1 MNDMKNF
8 KILILGLLV
17 LQSSCSDFLDKK
29 PLVQTSVQTYYSTD
43 EEVNSAL
50 MGIYSRLQR
59 ENFQLGPM
67 LIIGDDCSD
76 DADIGNENSEAFSW
90 LGPVSQ
96 SLQKFDHLSTNWLSS
111 ALWGEAFTGISWTN
125 QAIESILAN
134 RNLLSEKSDL
144 YLGEAYFLRAF
155 FYFFLTRQYGRM
167 PIVDHVLSYNEFY
180 SPRASIEETWDFIVR
195 DLKKAIELLPKKSEY
210 SATDLGRATQ
220 GAAYAM
226 LGKAYIY
233 QGKFQEAYDALMKV
247 VESGEYSL
255 EPVYADIFTL
265 EHENGIESVFEIQ
278 HMTSNTGWSNDNEGS
293 ILSFYEHDADPD
305 DPIKWH
311 NGWSMHCLT
320 EDLVNSYEKGD
331 PRLNAT
337 VIFPGEFFD
346 GHINY
351 NKASSTGYQPK
362 KWYIPYDQ
370 RSQSDQSDCPK
381 NIIFYRY
388 ADVLLY
394 LAEAANEIGK
404 TAEALGFLEQVRHRA
419 RSNATDVNVLPIV
432 TETDKNRLRD
442 LIWHERRVELAGEGQ
457 RFWDLAR
464 QGRLGKVMKAYS
476 RKYNSIKGQNF
487 IEGKNE
493 LLPIPDDQIIVS
505 NGALSQNPR
514 Y

>member
-1 MNDMKNF
+1 MKNF

-210 SATDLGRATQ
+210 SASDLGR
-220 GAAYAM
+220 G
-226 LGKAYIY
+226 
-233 QGKFQEAYDALMKV
+233 
-247 VESGEYSL
+247 S
-255 EPVYADIFTL
+255 
-265 EHENGIESVFEIQ
+265 
-278 HMTSNTGWSNDNEGS
+278 EGGG
-293 ILSFYEHDADPD
+293 Y
-305 DPIKWH
+305 
-311 NGWSMHCLT
+311 GRV
-320 EDLVNSYEKGD
+320 LV
-331 PRLNAT
+331 
-337 VIFPGEFFD
+337 
-346 GHINY
+346 
-351 NKASSTGYQPK
+351 
-362 KWYIPYDQ
+362 
-370 RSQSDQSDCPK
+370 
-381 NIIFYRY
+381 
-388 ADVLLY
+388 
-394 LAEAANEIGK
+394 
-404 TAEALGFLEQVRHRA
+404 
-419 RSNATDVNVLPIV
+419 
-432 TETDKNRLRD
+432 
-442 LIWHERRVELAGEGQ
+442 
-457 RFWDLAR
+457 
-464 QGRLGKVMKAYS
+464 
-476 RKYNSIKGQNF
+476 
-487 IEGKNE
+487 
-493 LLPIPDDQIIVS
+493 
-505 NGALSQNPR
+505 
-514 Y
+514 